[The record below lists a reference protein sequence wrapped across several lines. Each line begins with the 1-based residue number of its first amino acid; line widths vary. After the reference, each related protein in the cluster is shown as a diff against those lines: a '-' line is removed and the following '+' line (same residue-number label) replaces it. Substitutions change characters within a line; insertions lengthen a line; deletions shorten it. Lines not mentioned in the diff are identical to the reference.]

1 MHFYRSIRL
10 NLREMR
16 RGLRACRMLDVGFL
30 EFPADTGQSDN
41 GPKMDLLSWPVDGL
55 FRHGGSVKL
64 LGFAS
69 DPFNLFDLEP
79 SLNSFLR

>member
-1 MHFYRSIRL
+1 
-10 NLREMR
+10 
-16 RGLRACRMLDVGFL
+16 MLDASFL

-41 GPKMDLLSWPVDGL
+41 GLRMDLLSWPVDGR
-55 FRHGGSVKL
+55 FRHGGSIKL

-79 SLNSFLR
+79 QLIS